1 MMNVLNIHMLRSF
14 DINTKNLGII
24 SSSYFFASL
33 LSLLP
38 AGILLDR
45 FSTRTLILSAM
56 STTVLSTYLFALA
69 PSSVIALTARFI
81 AGLSGAFCF
90 ISSLR
95 LATRWFP
102 PEKLARVTGAVVALG
117 MIGAIIS
124 QAPLSI
130 LIDQIGWRQTTLI
143 VATIGSCLIY
153 VVYKTVEDYPADQ
166 PYTSSPKHRTNNW
179 YNLKTA
185 LTNVQ
190 NWLTGLYISLMNLPL
205 FILGALWGSLY
216 LTQAYSLN
224 NTQAGEI
231 TSMVFVGM
239 IFGSPCMGWVSDR
252 LKNRQLPM
260 IFFAV
265 MILIPLISL
274 IVITH
279 QNFYTLL
286 LTFFMIGFFCSA
298 HIIGYSLIAECNSR
312 SITATAE
319 GLASTLM
326 LAGGL
331 AQTPFAWIL
340 HSRWSGKITNG
351 VAVYSVSDFNRAIM
365 MVVIAAVVAIVIALT
380 LKETHGKQYQDS

>member
-1 MMNVLNIHMLRSF
+1 MLNIHVLESLH
-14 DINTKNLGII
+14 ISTKHLGII

-69 PSSVIALTARFI
+69 PSPSIALTARFI

-102 PEKLARVTGAVVALG
+102 AEKLARVTGTVVAIG

-124 QAPLSI
+124 QTPLSMM
-130 LIDQIGWRQTTLI
+130 IDQIGWRKTTLT
-143 VATIGSCLIY
+143 VATIGLCLIY
-153 VVYKTVEDYPADQ
+153 VVYKTVKDYPTDQ
-166 PYTSSPKHRTNNW
+166 SYTLLPNHSTNLGL
-179 YNLKTA
+179 NLKNTVTKA
-185 LTNVQ
+185 Q
-190 NWLTGLYISLMNLPL
+190 NWLIGLYISVMNLPL

-216 LTQAYSLN
+216 LIQTYSLS

-231 TSMVFVGM
+231 ISMIFLGM
-239 IFGSPCMGWVSDR
+239 IIGSPFMGWLSDR
-252 LKNRQLPM
+252 LKSRKLPM
-260 IFFAV
+260 MFFAIMMLLTLSSLIFITHKNYYTLFLIFFG
-265 MILIPLISL
+265 
-274 IVITH
+274 
-279 QNFYTLL
+279 
-286 LTFFMIGFFCSA
+286 IGFFCSA
-298 HIIGYSLIAECNSR
+298 HILGYSLIAECNSK
-312 SITATAE
+312 SSTATAE
-319 GLASTLM
+319 GFASTLM

-340 HSRWSGKITNG
+340 HSHWSGKIING
-351 VAVYSVSDFNRAIM
+351 VAVYSVSDFNRAMLIL
-365 MVVIAAVVAIVIALT
+365 VITAAIAVAITFTLT
-380 LKETHGKQYQDS
+380 ENDSKTVES